1 MNMRGYTVQ
10 HPLLRFLSRTYRE
23 YQSALLWMFCS
34 VIFFYLIFPV
44 LILFPVS
51 FFASQYTLLPP
62 SGYSLRW
69 YQEFLSNSDWIDS
82 AFTSIKIALLT
93 SVCACVIGG
102 LASLALVR
110 GNWRSKDLLSSLMIS
125 PMIVPTILVGVASFF
140 TLSSLGIKGDIS
152 GYVLIY
158 TMLSLP
164 IVVIVISSRLQS
176 FDVALEEAANNLGA
190 NRWGALWHVTL
201 PIISPA
207 VFVAAVFA
215 FNVAFEEA
223 IIVMFIS
230 KPGVTTLPNQM
241 YNTLIEDASLVV
253 AAVSSLQIVATVS
266 IFGAAALVG
275 KNRS

>member
-1 MNMRGYTVQ
+1 
-10 HPLLRFLSRTYRE
+10 
-23 YQSALLWMFCS
+23 
-34 VIFFYLIFPV
+34 
-44 LILFPVS
+44 
-51 FFASQYTLLPP
+51 
-62 SGYSLRW
+62 
-69 YQEFLSNSDWIDS
+69 
-82 AFTSIKIALLT
+82 
-93 SVCACVIGG
+93 
-102 LASLALVR
+102 
-110 GNWRSKDLLSSLMIS
+110 MIS

-176 FDVALEEAANNLGA
+176 FDVALEEAAHNLGA
-190 NRWGALWHVTL
+190 NRWAALWHVTL

-223 IIVMFIS
+223 IIVMFIA
-230 KPGVTTLPNQM
+230 KPGITTLPNQM

-275 KNRS
+275 KHRS